1 MKKYKNLD
9 GNSGILAWEEGKD
22 YIIVQFSD
30 FEKYL
35 YNYIKPGKMLVER
48 MKQFA
53 GKGKGLA
60 TFINKYVRSNYYKKL
75 T

>member
-1 MKKYKNLD
+1 MRKYKNLD
-9 GNSGILAWEEGKD
+9 GNSGIFAWEEGND

-35 YNYIKPGKMLVER
+35 YNYIKPGKTLVEK

-53 GKGKGLA
+53 VKGKGLA
-60 TFINKYVRSNYYKKL
+60 TFINKYVRGNYYKKL

>member
-9 GNSGILAWEEGKD
+9 GNSGIFAWEEGKD

-35 YNYIKPGKMLVER
+35 YNYVKPGKALVEK

-53 GKGKGLA
+53 EKGKGLA
-60 TFINKYVRSNYYKKL
+60 TFINKYVRNNYYKKL